1 MARQIVQVRR
11 LSRETIGITIPKVL
25 TSKLGMEAGDRVMI
39 EDISPTKLLIT
50 REVAISD
57 EDRQEQS

>member
-50 REVAISD
+50 REVAIRD